1 MLNQNIKKLKP
12 SATLAIN
19 ERSAALMA
27 QGKKVYRLGF
37 GQSPFPVPEE
47 VVEALR
53 QNAGCKD
60 YLAVRGLLE
69 LREAVAHFNRRKLN
83 IDCDA
88 NDIMIGPGSKE
99 LIYDLLLATDADLLL
114 PSPSWVSY
122 EPQALLAN
130 KTVHWIETKEEDNW
144 QLLATNL
151 EEACQIN
158 LNRRKILILNYP
170 NNPTGASYSST
181 ELKALASVAKANNIL
196 VVTDEIYGELN
207 YKGEHISLAS
217 YYPEGTI
224 ISSGLSK
231 WCGAGGWR
239 IGTFTFP
246 KEYQWLLKAMAVI
259 ASETFTSV
267 SAPIQWAS
275 IKAFEGSPDIDRYV
289 IDARKILLAISTYV
303 YNRLRALNINMPM
316 AQGGFYL
323 FPNFEYFRQRF
334 SNEGLTTSTEL
345 CDKILTETGVALL
358 PGEAFGRPA
367 TEWTARLSFVDFDGG
382 HCLQLLQNQPNLKL
396 DDAFIG
402 EHCPNIAAAMD
413 ALSEWVEI
421 G

>member
-1 MLNQNIKKLKP
+1 MLSQNIQQLKP

-19 ERSAALMA
+19 ERSAALVA

-60 YLAVRGLLE
+60 YLAVKGLLE
-69 LREAVAHFNRRKLN
+69 LREAVAGFNNRKLG

-99 LIYDLLLATDADLLL
+99 LIYDLLLAFDADLLL

-122 EPQALLAN
+122 EPQAILAN
-130 KTVHWIETKEEDNW
+130 KTVHWIDTSQENNW
-144 QLLATNL
+144 QLLAEDL
-151 EEACQIN
+151 EKACKIN
-158 LNRRKILILNYP
+158 PTRKKILILNYP
-170 NNPTGASYSST
+170 NNPTGASY
-181 ELKALASVAKANNIL
+181 EEEALLALAKVAKANNLL

-207 YKGEHISLAS
+207 YQGKHISLAK

-239 IGTFTFP
+239 MGTFTFP
-246 KEYQWLLKAMAVI
+246 KTYQWLLKAMAVI

-275 IKAFEGSPDIDRYV
+275 IKAFEGSPAIDRYV
-289 IDARKILLAISTYV
+289 QDARRILLAVSIYV
-303 YNRLRALNINMPM
+303 YKKLTTVGVSMPK
-316 AQGGFYL
+316 AKGGFYL
-323 FPNFEYFRQRF
+323 FPDFGQFRERLT
-334 SNEGLTTSTEL
+334 NEGIRTSTEL
-345 CDKILTETGVALL
+345 CEKILEETGIALL
-358 PGEAFGRPA
+358 PGVAFGRPEE
-367 TEWTARLSFVDFDGG
+367 EWTARLSFVDFDGEY
-382 HCLQLLQNQPNLKL
+382 CLQLLKDKPEMDL
-396 DDAFIG
+396 DDAFIQK
-402 EHCPNIAAAMD
+402 HCPNIAEAMEVMCKW
-413 ALSEWVEI
+413 L
-421 G
+421 